1 MKIIE
6 QLKITKQLEKFEH
19 MKINK
24 AMKITEHIKITEDE
38 NNRTDKYLN
47 KSQTPE
53 KGETIIRELKIRTG
67 LLKISVKLKITEQ
80 LKSEK

>member
-47 KSQTPE
+47 KSQTSE

>member
-1 MKIIE
+1 
-6 QLKITKQLEKFEH
+6 
-19 MKINK
+19 
-24 AMKITEHIKITEDE
+24 MKITEHIKITEDE